1 VTASY
6 HRRIGRALRSAE
18 SFRFEP
24 LDGSASKPLLAD
36 GEVPSGAVV
45 EVRETEAPPKVQLV
59 RVLAAPGTA
68 RARLYQI
75 LDRYEIDPC
84 FAPEVYA
91 EVQAFLQNPGW
102 DDPTLRDLTPQAF
115 ITIDNESSRD
125 LDQAMF
131 IERAGLGYRVYYAL
145 ADTSHYVRPGSA
157 LYSAAMKRGV
167 TLYLPSMAV
176 PMLPEEF
183 SEGLV
188 SLNEGV
194 PRRALTMIMSIDAD
208 GVCTQTQIERTKI
221 QSRKKLTYEGVQAYH
236 EAPESHAL
244 AGQDFTET
252 LQLLKEVGELR
263 IRQAE
268 AKDVVRI
275 HRLEVRHSVSRADPT
290 KFETYARARNDVER
304 WNEQISLLCN
314 SEGAKIMKAA
324 GSADYVTPIFRIH
337 PEPVERRLE
346 KFRDMVDAAVQAH
359 GVDPMIWAWQRVQSL
374 ADYLGDLPTD
384 PSHEGLSAAIQRQA
398 VMVNSASEFS
408 VTAGKHH
415 GVGVDPYARFSSPM
429 REMVGVY
436 THKEALEKMG
446 QLEPRFWPS
455 DNPRENQALVV
466 DVANRTR
473 KLQRQIAKEADRWVL
488 DQHLQDDLHK
498 PEAERAQW
506 QGTIMGLTPTKV
518 YIQMRSPPFDVKLYL
533 KDLSES
539 VAADLRL
546 DKHGVVAKSSDPSRL
561 PHLRLGDSIRLR
573 LQRYD
578 FPRGR
583 YIFRP
588 AHLS

>member
-1 VTASY
+1 MSAPY
-6 HRRIGRALRSAE
+6 RRRVGRALRSSD

-24 LDGSASKPLLAD
+24 LDGSAARPLSAD
-36 GEVPSGAVV
+36 ADVPSGAVV
-45 EVRETEAPPKVQLV
+45 EVQDTDAPPEVQLLE
-59 RVLAAPGTA
+59 VLAGPGTA

-75 LDRYEIDPC
+75 LDRYRIDPC
-84 FAPEVYA
+84 FEPEVHA
-91 EVQAFLQNPGW
+91 EVQDFLQNPGL
-102 DDPTLRDLTPQAF
+102 DDPGLRDLRPQAF
-115 ITIDNESSRD
+115 ITIDNEGSRD

-131 IERAGLGYRVYYAL
+131 IEREGSGYRVYYAL
-145 ADTSHYVRPGSA
+145 ADTSYYVRPGSA
-157 LYSAAMKRGV
+157 LYSAAMQRGV

-194 PRRALTMIMSIDAD
+194 PRRALTMVMTLDAE
-208 GVCTQTQIERTKI
+208 GVCTRTEIQRTKI
-221 QSRKKLTYEGVQAYH
+221 QSRRKLTYEGVQAYH
-236 EAPESHAL
+236 DDPESHPL

-275 HRLEVRHSVSRADPT
+275 HRLEVRHALSDADPK
-290 KFETYARARNDVER
+290 KFETYARDRNDVER

-314 SEGAKIMKAA
+314 SEGAKIMKAS
-324 GSADYVTPIFRIH
+324 GGADYVTPIFRVH

-346 KFRDMVDAAVQAH
+346 AFRETVAAAVQAH
-359 GVDPMIWAWQRVQSL
+359 GVNPKLWSWHREQTL
-374 ADYLGDLPTD
+374 ADYLSGLPKG
-384 PSHEGLSAAIQRQA
+384 PEHRGLYAAIQRQA

-446 QLEPRFWPS
+446 HLKPQFWPS
-455 DNPRENQALVV
+455 DDPRENQAQVV
-466 DVANRTR
+466 DLANRTR
-473 KLQRQIAKEADRWVL
+473 KLQRQIEKEADRWVL

-498 PEAERAQW
+498 PEEQRAQW

-533 KDLSES
+533 KDLSEG
-539 VAADLRL
+539 VRADLKL
-546 DKHGVVAKSSDPSRL
+546 DKRGAVAKSSDPGRL
-561 PHLRLGDSIRLR
+561 PDLRLGDSIHLR

-578 FPRGR
+578 DPRRR

-588 AHLS
+588 AQS